1 MGALMGNHFVGDL
14 IPAGMTSSG
23 KYTHTRR
30 ASGGSGSGWDDP
42 ARAVYLRSD
51 LEAIQ
56 SQSETMS
63 LAGISG
69 AEYENWEAEKLAETQ
84 SLMAHCTRI
93 EEFQTKYRAEQPRH
107 RFTRQEF
114 FVAQAAKLSPPMSI
128 DVMEKI
134 MAYKMSLDSNHE
146 PTLRSWTD
154 LKKKLL
160 PHRAAAEELRD
171 LELQNKQYY
180 ILAVKPPA
188 IQVFIQLHNLRSRAI
203 NGSRMLLP
211 EQSFVIALAQKEL
224 INCKSRAVAD
234 ADLVL
239 LVLKGVYNTYQQLS
253 VGERPRGTNYD
264 MTVGPYQLT
273 LDDAAMIIHE
283 VIQPEVRGWND
294 SVRTRE
300 TLERFKCVGCVR
312 KDCTTRYTFDRLF
325 QHLHEIH
332 ATYVAEG
339 EDFHKLYRPF
349 NSGTNTCLSFPWYTV
364 LWPKNLP
371 IAASH
376 HEVSKEKKWLAD
388 VEVPYIPLAPPEA
401 VPAFL
406 NRHPFDNP
414 DIDATDFAGNLC
426 YVAAK
431 LRPTTLHILCQIRIA
446 LKYALDRYFDHAPL
460 PRPILDE
467 FIECLPKLR
476 AANEDYNLTFNCGVC
491 KRNPN
496 IPHSVIHTRPDTL
509 IKLQT
514 HFSKIHSAHD
524 WTKSFLDLPSDTQ
537 LAKALEDADEEL
549 KREKRA
555 TKEREASLAKNPRK
569 KADPTAK
576 VILEKPEASKIFD
589 ELFPRV

>member
-1 MGALMGNHFVGDL
+1 MGALMGNHFAGDL
-14 IPAGMTSSG
+14 IPAGMISSG
-23 KYTHTRR
+23 KYTRTRR
-30 ASGGSGSGWDDP
+30 ASGTSGSGWEDP
-42 ARAVYLRSD
+42 VRAVYLRPD

-56 SQSETMS
+56 SESQAMD

-69 AEYENWEAEKLAETQ
+69 AEYENWEAEKLAATQ

-93 EEFQTKYRAEQPRH
+93 EDFQTKYRADQPRH
-107 RFTRQEF
+107 RLTRQEF
-114 FVAQAAKLSPPMSI
+114 FIAQAAKLSPPMSK
-128 DVMEKI
+128 DVLEKI

-171 LELQNKQYY
+171 LELQNKRYY

-188 IQVFIQLHNLRSRAI
+188 IQVFIQLHNLRSRRPAI
-203 NGSRMLLP
+203 DAKRLLP
-211 EQSFVIALAQKEL
+211 EQSFVIALARKEL
-224 INCKSRAVAD
+224 SKCKSRAVAD

-239 LVLKGVYNTYQQLS
+239 LVLKGVFDTYQQLS
-253 VGERPRGTNYD
+253 VGERPRGTNCD
-264 MTVGPYQLT
+264 MTEGPYQLT
-273 LDDAAMIIHE
+273 LDDATMIVHE
-283 VIQPEVRGWND
+283 VIEPEVRGWND

-312 KDCTTRYTFDRLF
+312 KDCTTRYTFDKLF
-325 QHLHEIH
+325 QHLHDNH
-332 ATYVAEG
+332 AIYVSEG

-349 NSGTNTCLSFPWYTV
+349 HDVNGYINFPWYTV
-364 LWPKNLP
+364 PWPKNLP

-376 HEVSKEKKWLAD
+376 HEVGKEKKWLAD
-388 VEVPYIPLAPPEA
+388 AEVAYIPLAPPEA
-401 VPAFL
+401 ASAFL
-406 NRHPFDNP
+406 NRRAFDNP
-414 DIDATDFAGNLC
+414 DIDAIDFAGNLS
-426 YVAAK
+426 YAAAK
-431 LRPTTLHILCQIRIA
+431 LRPTTLNILSQIRIA
-446 LKYALDRYFDHAPL
+446 LKYTLDRYTAESPL
-460 PRPILDE
+460 PKPILDE
-467 FIECLPKLR
+467 FIACLPKLQ

-509 IKLQT
+509 VKLQT
-514 HFSKIHSAHD
+514 HFSKIHSAHN
-524 WTKSFLDLPSDTQ
+524 WTDSFLDLPSDTQ

-555 TKEREASLAKNPRK
+555 TEEREASLAKNPRK

-576 VILEKPEASKIFD
+576 VILEKPEACKIFD
-589 ELFPRV
+589 ELFPRI